1 MSLAKT
7 LLNSLDDYEVT
18 EVDAVDEEPHIIVG
32 SNREITVP
40 AKLKL
45 IAVKGDK
52 DIETVTIDCVRY
64 WDNHDLSTFAI
75 YINYI
80 LPSGDEGTYIPKN
93 ITKLD
98 DIFTFDWKIG
108 NEITYAQGKL
118 TFWIV
123 AKLTDDSGDLIKQ
136 WSSLQN
142 SDCSIAQGGDKI
154 YVPEKQTDQDV
165 ISQAISISRESAET
179 AEQQANLAIEA
190 ANKAAL
196 DASRAAEEEVSRII
210 GELGVVQELGDNPNS
225 VVSQLKVTNE
235 FNQTNAKIN
244 RNSKRITNLEQGLP
258 AELFETDGTV
268 AYQKDVPENVL
279 PYASINRIGGILK
292 KSHNLLNIAN
302 AKTIGGLGK
311 ITIDV
316 DGTYIKVAPSSSLYG
331 IQFVNDGIF
340 EAGKTYYLN
349 ADASQHHATNYG
361 FKFQYTDGTSGQ
373 ISPYGVFTAEKE
385 VSNLNYYIS
394 WGTGYETETIVS
406 NIQAVEGDVDL
417 PYEPYWEGIR
427 EAKVTAIKSVGANL
441 FDYESYRKNGKT
453 YVIKV
458 IPNKTLYRN
467 AQISVGKYWEI
478 YDNADALIGTFF
490 SFDFTA
496 SNPLVLPSNAAYIR
510 SRDNDFGLL
519 ATLYLGYDSNTTYR
533 PHVKRTLPIPE
544 TVQAIHGYGWG
555 VSESANNYIDFEKQQ
570 FVQSV
575 EKIDLGSL
583 TWSNM
588 GGYGS
593 PVFRTPTPIENIKP
607 VSNGDFAS
615 CVCEK
620 YDTLPYNALYY
631 SGDSG
636 IAVDSNGNLAVL
648 DSAYSDVTS
657 FKEAM
662 NGVFAYIELAE
673 PIITD
678 ISDLLSPDNFIE
690 VEGGGVIAFENE
702 YEFAVPSEVEY
713 QVEV

>member
-18 EVDAVDEEPHIIVG
+18 EVDAVEEEPHIIVG

-196 DASRAAEEEVSRII
+196 DASRAAEEEVTRII

-258 AELFETDGTV
+258 AELFETDSTV
-268 AYQKDVPENVL
+268 AYQKDIPENVL

-316 DGTYIKVAPSSSLYG
+316 DGTYIIVAPSSSLYG

-349 ADASQHHATNYG
+349 ADSTQHHATNHG
-361 FKFQYTDGTSGQ
+361 FRFQYTDGTSGQ

-385 VSNLNYYIS
+385 VSNLNYYLS

-417 PYEPYWEGIR
+417 PYEPYWEGVR
-427 EAKVTAIKSVGANL
+427 DAKVTAIK
-441 FDYESYRKNGKT
+441 
-453 YVIKV
+453 
-458 IPNKTLYRN
+458 
-467 AQISVGKYWEI
+467 
-478 YDNADALIGTFF
+478 
-490 SFDFTA
+490 
-496 SNPLVLPSNAAYIR
+496 
-510 SRDNDFGLL
+510 
-519 ATLYLGYDSNTTYR
+519 
-533 PHVKRTLPIPE
+533 
-544 TVQAIHGYGWG
+544 
-555 VSESANNYIDFEKQQ
+555 
-570 FVQSV
+570 
-575 EKIDLGSL
+575 
-583 TWSNM
+583 
-588 GGYGS
+588 
-593 PVFRTPTPIENIKP
+593 
-607 VSNGDFAS
+607 
-615 CVCEK
+615 
-620 YDTLPYNALYY
+620 
-631 SGDSG
+631 
-636 IAVDSNGNLAVL
+636 
-648 DSAYSDVTS
+648 
-657 FKEAM
+657 
-662 NGVFAYIELAE
+662 
-673 PIITD
+673 
-678 ISDLLSPDNFIE
+678 
-690 VEGGGVIAFENE
+690 
-702 YEFAVPSEVEY
+702 
-713 QVEV
+713 